1 MTNVAVSHL
10 YAICVC
16 EDSGDILAEGLVKRI
31 LEKDPSARFTGVYGP
46 RIRAVI
52 GKRGQILDMSRFAVM
67 GVAEVLKV
75 LPRILMDRRKLKKAL
90 LAQKPDVFIGI
101 DAPDFNLNV
110 ECFLKQHGILTVH
123 YVSPSVWAWRE
134 KRVFKVKEAAD
145 LVLSILPFEKAFYDR
160 YGVACTYVG
169 HRLAREIR
177 GDVAVR
183 ATRVGLGFSEGA
195 YDCNQIIGIFPGSRH
210 SEIKFLTP
218 EFAQTAYNLKRK
230 YPAMRFVCATPTFEK
245 AQMIAHLWNKNAP
258 NIPLTVWVG
267 RSREVMASC
276 NAIMVASGTAALEA
290 MFLRKRMVVCY
301 IVNEITAA
309 IGRRML
315 QIDSYSL
322 PNILSG
328 KKIVPELIQEDCNPA
343 NIENEIFKIL
353 NTENREQL
361 IEFARI
367 HRLMNIDSDSL
378 AAEAV
383 LELVRKRAQATQA
396 KATSVP
402 NSSSN

>member
-1 MTNVAVSHL
+1 MTSVAVSHL

-145 LVLSILPFEKAFYDR
+145 LVLSILPFKKSYPCRKSA
-160 YGVACTYVG
+160 
-169 HRLAREIR
+169 H
-177 GDVAVR
+177 
-183 ATRVGLGFSEGA
+183 
-195 YDCNQIIGIFPGSRH
+195 PGC
-210 SEIKFLTP
+210 I
-218 EFAQTAYNLKRK
+218 
-230 YPAMRFVCATPTFEK
+230 
-245 AQMIAHLWNKNAP
+245 
-258 NIPLTVWVG
+258 
-267 RSREVMASC
+267 
-276 NAIMVASGTAALEA
+276 
-290 MFLRKRMVVCY
+290 
-301 IVNEITAA
+301 
-309 IGRRML
+309 
-315 QIDSYSL
+315 
-322 PNILSG
+322 
-328 KKIVPELIQEDCNPA
+328 
-343 NIENEIFKIL
+343 
-353 NTENREQL
+353 
-361 IEFARI
+361 
-367 HRLMNIDSDSL
+367 
-378 AAEAV
+378 
-383 LELVRKRAQATQA
+383 
-396 KATSVP
+396 
-402 NSSSN
+402 

>member
-1 MTNVAVSHL
+1 
-10 YAICVC
+10 
-16 EDSGDILAEGLVKRI
+16 
-31 LEKDPSARFTGVYGP
+31 
-46 RIRAVI
+46 
-52 GKRGQILDMSRFAVM
+52 
-67 GVAEVLKV
+67 
-75 LPRILMDRRKLKKAL
+75 
-90 LAQKPDVFIGI
+90 
-101 DAPDFNLNV
+101 
-110 ECFLKQHGILTVH
+110 
-123 YVSPSVWAWRE
+123 
-134 KRVFKVKEAAD
+134 
-145 LVLSILPFEKAFYDR
+145 
-160 YGVACTYVG
+160 
-169 HRLAREIR
+169 
-177 GDVAVR
+177 
-183 ATRVGLGFSEGA
+183 
-195 YDCNQIIGIFPGSRH
+195 
-210 SEIKFLTP
+210 
-218 EFAQTAYNLKRK
+218 
-230 YPAMRFVCATPTFEK
+230 
-245 AQMIAHLWNKNAP
+245 
-258 NIPLTVWVG
+258 
-267 RSREVMASC
+267 MASC

-396 KATSVP
+396 KAASVP